1 MNMISDAKSGSL
13 KAKKEKG
20 NRFTDTNTIPWTSF
34 FLNGV
39 DYKLLDFA
47 GERCTLLVKVEKG
60 TKLAIH
66 QHLKPVEL
74 YLMSGSFGYEDA
86 ESGTADMIYAG
97 GYLYEPPGTVH
108 EPTSP
113 DGFVGVAVIH
123 GHVVGFDAQG
133 KEVRIG
139 PEDYYR
145 RAKENNA
152 VAHLGIED
160 DTELL
165 ARASAL

>member
-1 MNMISDAKSGSL
+1 MDISDSKAGSL
-13 KAKKEKG
+13 QAKKEKG

-39 DYKLLDFA
+39 DYKLLDFN

-66 QHLKPVEL
+66 QHLEPVEL
-74 YLMSGSFGYEDA
+74 YLISGSFGYADP
-86 ESGTADMIYAG
+86 ESGKTDMIYAG

-123 GHVVGFDAQG
+123 GAVRGYASDG
-133 KEVRIG
+133 TEVRIG
-139 PEDYYR
+139 PKDYYA

-152 VAHLGIED
+152 VAHLGYEPG
-160 DTELL
+160 
-165 ARASAL
+165 

>member
-1 MNMISDAKSGSL
+1 MADMMSDTNAGTL
-13 KAKKEKG
+13 RAKKETG
-20 NRFTDTNTIPWTSF
+20 NRFTDTNKIPWTAF

-47 GERCTLLVKVEKG
+47 GDRCTLLVKVEKG

-74 YLMSGSFGYEDA
+74 YLISGSFGYTDPET
-86 ESGTADMIYAG
+86 GHTDMIYAG

-113 DGFVGVAVIH
+113 DGFMGVAVIH
-123 GHVVGFDAQG
+123 GHVLGFSADGQ
-133 KEVRIG
+133 EVRIG

-152 VAHLGIED
+152 VAHLGLEP
-160 DTELL
+160 
-165 ARASAL
+165 

>member
-1 MNMISDAKSGSL
+1 MISDAKPGML

-20 NRFTDTNTIPWTSF
+20 NRFTDTHKIPWTSF

-39 DYKLLDFA
+39 DYKLLDFT

-66 QHLKPVEL
+66 QHLQPVEL
-74 YLMSGSFGYEDA
+74 YLMTGSFGYQDA
-86 ESGTADMIYAG
+86 ETGTTDMIYEG
-97 GYLYEPPGTVH
+97 GYLFEPPGTIH

-113 DGFVGVAVIH
+113 DGFTGIAVIH
-123 GHVVGFDAQG
+123 GAVVGFDANGEQ
-133 KEVRIG
+133 VSIG
-139 PEDYYR
+139 PKDYFQ

-152 VAHLGIED
+152 VAHLGLED
-160 DTELL
+160 
-165 ARASAL
+165 

>member
-1 MNMISDAKSGSL
+1 MSSMISDANPGNL
-13 KAKKEKG
+13 VAKREKG
-20 NRFTDTNTIPWTSF
+20 NRFTDTHNIPWTSF

-66 QHLKPVEL
+66 QHLQPVEL
-74 YLMSGSFGYEDA
+74 YLMSGSFGYHDA
-86 ESGTADMIYAG
+86 ETGVTNMIYEG

-108 EPTSP
+108 EPTTP
-113 DGFVGVAVIH
+113 DGFTGIAVIH
-123 GHVVGFDAQG
+123 GDVAGFDAQG
-133 KEVRIG
+133 NQVRIG
-139 PEDYYR
+139 PKDYYQ

-152 VAHLGIED
+152 VAHLGLED
-160 DTELL
+160 
-165 ARASAL
+165 R